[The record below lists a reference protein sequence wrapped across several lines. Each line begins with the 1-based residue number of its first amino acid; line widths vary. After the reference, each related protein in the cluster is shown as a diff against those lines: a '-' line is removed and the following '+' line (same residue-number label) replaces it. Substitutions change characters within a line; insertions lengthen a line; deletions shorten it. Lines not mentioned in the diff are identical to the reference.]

1 MSYYGFRP
9 YVPVAKRRAIAAR
22 ELEKLRKKGRKISP
36 VVLEGRPIART
47 FWGKAWCENLE
58 RYSDF
63 ENRLPRGRTYVRNG
77 SVVDLQI
84 ERGQVRAMV
93 CGSELYT
100 VRIDIDTIPK
110 ARWEAICRDCLGSVT
125 SLVELL
131 QGKISKNVMERVCR
145 EGDGLFPSPR
155 EIKMRCSCPDW
166 ADMCKHASA
175 VLYGVGARFDAEPDF
190 LFALRGVDRSELIA
204 GAGKNLPIAQTQV
217 AAERV
222 IADND
227 VAELFGIEL
236 EPAPSQPASDDADA
250 GLKSELGDDAKQA
263 TPINRQPATGPVSLN
278 RNSAKIKPT
287 PIRSRNAKA
296 SSVSSG
302 ARPQPTEAGA
312 NSAEARIA
320 RGKAKSAT
328 QPIRSPT
335 KAPKQEVAANEP
347 IAPPLERK
355 SRRGAQMIATKWTKP
370 KKQKARYS

>member
-36 VVLEGRPIART
+36 VVIEGRTIART

-63 ENRLPRGRTYVRNG
+63 VNRLPRGRTYVRNG

-93 CGSELYT
+93 AGSELYT

-145 EGDGLFPSPR
+145 EGDELFPSPR
-155 EIKMRCSCPDW
+155 EIRMRCSCPDW

-204 GAGKNLPIAQTQV
+204 GAGRSLPIGQTQV
-217 AAERV
+217 AAERT
-222 IADND
+222 IADDD
-227 VAELFGIEL
+227 VAALFGIEL
-236 EPAPSQPASDDADA
+236 ELAPSQSGSREPDT
-250 GLKSELGDDAKQA
+250 GLKSGTRGRTKRA
-263 TPINRQPATGPVSLN
+263 TPFNRPAAKESISLN
-278 RNSAKIKPT
+278 GNARTKATPT
-287 PIRSRNAKA
+287 RSKDAKA
-296 SSVSSG
+296 SPVSNG
-302 ARPQPTEAGA
+302 VRPQPTNA
-312 NSAEARIA
+312 NANRAEARIT
-320 RGKAKSAT
+320 RGKTKSAT
-328 QPIRSPT
+328 PPIRSPG
-335 KAPKQEVAANEP
+335 KAPTQDVGAREP
-347 IAPPLERK
+347 VAPPLEPN
-355 SRRGAQMIATKWTKP
+355 SRRADRA
-370 KKQKARYS
+370 

>member
-22 ELEKLRKKGRKISP
+22 ELEKLRKKGRKILP
-36 VVLEGRPIART
+36 VVLEGRSIART

-93 CGSELYT
+93 SGSELYT
-100 VRIDIDTIPK
+100 ARIDIDTIPK
-110 ARWEAICRDCLGSVT
+110 ARWETICRDCLGSVT

-155 EIKMRCSCPDW
+155 EIRMRCSCPDW

-175 VLYGVGARFDAEPDF
+175 VLYGVGARLDAEPDF

-204 GAGKNLPIAQTQV
+204 GAGRNLPIGQTQV
-217 AAERV
+217 AAERIV
-222 IADND
+222 AEDD
-227 VAELFGIEL
+227 VAALFGLEL
-236 EPAPSQPASDDADA
+236 EPAPGSKDADA
-250 GLKSELGDDAKQA
+250 GLKSRISGRTKRATSFDRPPAKKRI
-263 TPINRQPATGPVSLN
+263 PLNSNSTGT
-278 RNSAKIKPT
+278 KPT
-287 PIRSRNAKA
+287 PTRSKGAKA
-296 SSVSSG
+296 SPVSSG
-302 ARPQPTEAGA
+302 ARPQPTDA
-312 NSAEARIA
+312 NANRAEARTA
-320 RGKAKSAT
+320 QGKTKSAT
-328 QPIRSPT
+328 PPIRSLR
-335 KAPKQEVAANEP
+335 KAPKQDVAANEP
-347 IAPPLERK
+347 VTPPLEPK
-355 SRRGAQMIATKWTKP
+355 SRRGAQTIAAKWTKW
-370 KKQKARYS
+370 KKQKAHHS